1 MNLFDQGKI
10 SPHLH
15 GVYPLEKAGEAL
27 NELLQKRVIGKVVLS
42 TTA

>member
-1 MNLFDQGKI
+1 
-10 SPHLH
+10 
-15 GVYPLEKAGEAL
+15 VYPLEKAGEAL